1 MSATITPAYITTIR
15 PDRTIVLPDEMAVGA
30 TVAVVVLPSISE
42 SDSAARE
49 ARFEAILSAISNASN
64 VENAASISD
73 KQSNELIKK
82 AIAVSEVDETAYLFQ
97 SEANKVRLLQ
107 AVQNINKL

>member
-42 SDSAARE
+42 PDSVARKQ
-49 ARFEAILSAISNASN
+49 RFEATLSAISSAAK
-64 VENAASISD
+64 VENAPSISD
-73 KQSNELIKK
+73 EQLNELIKK
-82 AIAVSEVDETAYLFQ
+82 AIKISTT
-97 SEANKVRLLQ
+97 
-107 AVQNINKL
+107 